1 MPSNFFNKT
10 CARDVLAQVACVS
23 DEENVS
29 WVEIPEYGAFLVW
42 AEPARCV
49 EESAG
54 PEDSVRPEDSAP
66 PTTAAASAEST
77 PSASAE
83 SVSADPTAAF
93 AVESATRN
101 LPEMYFILKDLPK
114 CLDYNKIFCT
124 WAEGYLYLAIAQG
137 RTLLLAN
144 TYPAGD
150 FATVQY
156 YIFLSLKS
164 LQLNPEIST
173 VCFRSPLSKEDEM
186 SMYRYFKAVEILC
199 A

>member
-23 DEENVS
+23 DTDNVS

-42 AEPARCV
+42 AEPAQEV
-49 EESAG
+49 
-54 PEDSVRPEDSAP
+54 V
-66 PTTAAASAEST
+66 EST
-77 PSASAE
+77 ETTGPAMDSE
-83 SVSADPTAAF
+83 
-93 AVESATRN
+93 TRD
-101 LPEMYFILKDLPK
+101 LPEIYFILKDLQK
-114 CLDYNKIFCT
+114 CPDYNKILCT
-124 WAEGYLYLAIAQG
+124 WAEGYLYLAVAQG

-156 YIFLSLKS
+156 YIFLALKS
-164 LQLNPEIST
+164 LQLNPEISA

-186 SMYRYFKAVEILC
+186 SMYHYFKAVEILC

>member
-1 MPSNFFNKT
+1 MPSNFFNRT
-10 CARDVLAQVACVS
+10 CARDTLAQVACVS
-23 DEENVS
+23 GDEDVS

-42 AEPARCV
+42 AEPAKGL
-49 EESAG
+49 EESM
-54 PEDSVRPEDSAP
+54 ETTDSAMD
-66 PTTAAASAEST
+66 SS
-77 PSASAE
+77 S
-83 SVSADPTAAF
+83 
-93 AVESATRN
+93 RN
-101 LPEMYFILKDLPK
+101 LPEIYFILKDLQK
-114 CLDYNKIFCT
+114 CPDYNKILCA
-124 WAEGYLYLAIAQG
+124 WSEGYLYLAIAQG

-156 YIFLSLKS
+156 YIFLALKS

-173 VCFRSPLSKEDEM
+173 VCFRSPLSKADEM

>member
-23 DEENVS
+23 AEDNVS
-29 WVEIPEYGAFLVW
+29 WVEVPEYGAFLVW
-42 AEPARCV
+42 AEPAR
-49 EESAG
+49 
-54 PEDSVRPEDSAP
+54 SV
-66 PTTAAASAEST
+66 AE
-77 PSASAE
+77 SAE
-83 SVSADPTAAF
+83 SVPADSA
-93 AVESATRN
+93 ESASATSTDTTSAVAAESETRN
-101 LPEMYFILKDLPK
+101 LPEMYFILKDLQK
-114 CLDYNKIFCT
+114 CPDYNKILCT

-144 TYPAGD
+144 TYPAND

-156 YIFLSLKS
+156 YIFLALKS
-164 LQLNPEIST
+164 LQLNPEISA
-173 VCFRSPLSKEDEM
+173 VCFRSPISKEDEM

>member
-1 MPSNFFNKT
+1 
-10 CARDVLAQVACVS
+10 
-23 DEENVS
+23 
-29 WVEIPEYGAFLVW
+29 
-42 AEPARCV
+42 
-49 EESAG
+49 
-54 PEDSVRPEDSAP
+54 
-66 PTTAAASAEST
+66 
-77 PSASAE
+77 
-83 SVSADPTAAF
+83 
-93 AVESATRN
+93 
-101 LPEMYFILKDLPK
+101 MYFILKDLPK

-144 TYPAGD
+144 TYPAKD

>member
-23 DEENVS
+23 AEDNVS
-29 WVEIPEYGAFLVW
+29 WVEVPEYGAFLVW
-42 AEPARCV
+42 AEPALGV
-49 EESAG
+49 ADPATGIAPAVSTDTTSA
-54 PEDSVRPEDSAP
+54 VA
-66 PTTAAASAEST
+66 AES
-77 PSASAE
+77 E
-83 SVSADPTAAF
+83 
-93 AVESATRN
+93 TRN
-101 LPEMYFILKDLPK
+101 LPEIYFILKDLQK
-114 CLDYNKIFCT
+114 CPDYNKILCT

-144 TYPAGD
+144 TYPAND

-156 YIFLSLKS
+156 YIFLALKS
-164 LQLNPEIST
+164 LQLNPEISA

>member
-23 DEENVS
+23 AEDNVS
-29 WVEIPEYGAFLVW
+29 WVEVPEYGAFLVW
-42 AEPARCV
+42 AEPACGV
-49 EESAG
+49 AESAAK
-54 PEDSVRPEDSAP
+54 SAS
-66 PTTAAASAEST
+66 AASAESAPVT
-77 PSASAE
+77 STDTTSAVAAE
-83 SVSADPTAAF
+83 S
-93 AVESATRN
+93 ETRN
-101 LPEMYFILKDLPK
+101 LPEMYFILKDLQK
-114 CLDYNKIFCT
+114 CPDYNKILCT

-144 TYPAGD
+144 TYPAND

-156 YIFLSLKS
+156 YIFLALKS
-164 LQLNPEIST
+164 LQLNPEISA
-173 VCFRSPLSKEDEM
+173 VCFRSPISKEDEM

>member
-29 WVEIPEYGAFLVW
+29 WVEVPEYGAFLVW
-42 AEPARCV
+42 AEPALGV
-49 EESAG
+49 AEPATGIAPVVSTDTTSAVTTES
-54 PEDSVRPEDSAP
+54 E
-66 PTTAAASAEST
+66 
-77 PSASAE
+77 
-83 SVSADPTAAF
+83 
-93 AVESATRN
+93 TRN
-101 LPEMYFILKDLPK
+101 LPEIYFILKDLQK
-114 CLDYNKIFCT
+114 CPDYNKILCT

-144 TYPAGD
+144 TYPAND

-156 YIFLSLKS
+156 YIFLALKS
-164 LQLNPEIST
+164 LQLNPEISA